1 MVERP
6 HMYSLPKALG
16 TNPALRV
23 QHKDTASPQ
32 LLPWSYNSNIWWF
45 GTSKYILNRI
55 TLILVFETDIWLWHR
70 VTLPYGLAAPPVQP
84 PQGIGY
90 RSNPKGGNTGSLRR
104 RKITLICKSQGI
116 FTNWEKLGLKWGGGN
131 NQSWF
136 IRMCIYMLVY
146 FMQWW
151 FQDTCWVVVVCLTS

>member
-32 LLPWSYNSNIWWF
+32 LLPWSYTWISD
-45 GTSKYILNRI
+45 GLVQASTILN
-55 TLILVFETDIWLWHR
+55 LIKFLLVFGTDIWLVHR

-116 FTNWEKLGLKWGGGN
+116 FTNWEKLGLKGWGD